1 MTATRVD
8 LAEALAKAM
17 KISTP
22 EAKGFVDLFF
32 AQISSV
38 LNEIGDRVVIK
49 NFGRFEVVATKARPV
64 RNVVT
69 GEALM
74 LEKGQR
80 IKFTPSD
87 NFKLRVKQG

>member
-1 MTATRVD
+1 MSATRVD
-8 LAEALAKAM
+8 LAQLLAQSLQ
-17 KISTP
+17 ISAA
-22 EAKGFVDLFF
+22 EAKGYVDLFF
-32 AQISSV
+32 AQIQSV
-38 LNEIGDRVVIK
+38 LNEVGDRVVIK
-49 NFGRFEVVATKARPV
+49 NFGRFEVVATKARPA

-69 GEALM
+69 GEGVM